1 MRSKRSNVLVMTTAK
16 ANDRPELPFFRPGD
30 LILKSGIYRVYHAG
44 HRFPHEVTLLR
55 GETFPPCNKCGDS
68 VSFELVRGIPALE
81 DRDFQIRLYV
91 IPHPDAA

>member
-1 MRSKRSNVLVMTTAK
+1 MRSRRINVLVMTAATAHGH
-16 ANDRPELPFFRPGD
+16 PELPVFRPGD
-30 LILKSGIYRVYHAG
+30 AIFESGIYRVYHAG

-55 GETFPPCNKCGDS
+55 NETFPPCNKCDDS